1 MGELSED
8 SSNVVQLIM
17 DAYNV
22 RGWAWASAGTGAP
35 EGGPQAL
42 RNRALA
48 LAHVC
53 RAEASGLHRARSP
66 ARGQEGKEGS
76 LSCYLMPRAVLAHLP
91 FAISLTPLNPC
102 WLTIIAPIL

>member
-1 MGELSED
+1 M
-8 SSNVVQLIM
+8 VQLIM

-22 RGWAWASAGTGAP
+22 RGWAWASAGTGT
-35 EGGPQAL
+35 GRGVQAL
-42 RNRALA
+42 PNRPLA
-48 LAHVC
+48 LAHIC

-76 LSCYLMPRAVLAHLP
+76 LSCYFMPRAVLAHLP
-91 FAISLTPLNPC
+91 FAISLTPLDPC